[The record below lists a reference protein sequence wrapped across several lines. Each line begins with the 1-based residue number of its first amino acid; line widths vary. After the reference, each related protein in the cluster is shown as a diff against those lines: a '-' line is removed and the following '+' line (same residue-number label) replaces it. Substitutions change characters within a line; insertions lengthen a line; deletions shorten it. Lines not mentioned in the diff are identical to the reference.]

1 MQVFQPEVQSLQ
13 TVQGSPEMAA
23 REDLA
28 RAFGCSHRTA
38 PISSMPTSPLPQR
51 AEKQVYEFDGFRVDP
66 SRRRL
71 LKAGEQVALTPK
83 AFSILVILL
92 ENRGVVMEKED
103 LIQRVW
109 PDTFVTEAN
118 LTQNISSL
126 RKALGE
132 RANDHRYVVTVPG
145 RGYSF
150 VAEVQEVSLDATG
163 EFSVRELLPG
173 IAVPPPRQPP
183 PPARQ
188 APAPISPPPSAPPLS
203 PPRVR
208 RQLPLVAGVI
218 LGLLALVTVGLLLF
232 YKEGK
237 NFPGEPGAG
246 ASLPARPT
254 VAVVGFRNLAGDRDD
269 NWLSTAL
276 SEMLLTEL
284 SAGSKVRMV
293 PSEEIVRFK
302 RTFSLPY
309 TENLKGEDLQ
319 QLRGLLGADLVV
331 IGSFLS
337 IQEQGGRR
345 LRIDLRVVKV
355 PEGDTVASFA
365 EVGTEGG
372 LFELVPRIGRRLR
385 HTLGWSDPSPADAQA
400 AAALLPG
407 SPEAARP
414 YAEGLN
420 RLRAFDSR
428 GARDLLQQAVAAD
441 PDSAVIHSA
450 LSLAWIGLGDD
461 ARARE
466 QAEKAVQLSVALP
479 KQERLAIEARAA
491 EARKDW
497 GRAGEIYRSLW
508 TFYPDNL
515 DYGLRLVSALSS
527 AGRGTEALA
536 TVADL
541 RKLGAPAG
549 EDPRIDL
556 AEAQVAKRLSSF
568 AVEARAAKAA
578 EAKGR
583 RSGETQVVAQALML
597 QGDGLI
603 LVGRSGE
610 AIPLLSEARDLFS
623 RAGNQAAVALVL
635 THLGVALNEQGRLAE
650 AETMYKD
657 SLATLRRTGS
667 VQSGAIQ
674 LDNLGFVAQDLG
686 DLPRAQS
693 LLEQAYAAFT
703 ADGDRVLAEEAL
715 NAIGTVLL
723 ARGDLAGA
731 RKRFDAVLAISRQTG
746 NRVDEGRSLS
756 YQGLVLAR
764 LGSLG
769 EARRLQ
775 DQAYEITRKVGD
787 PVRGASMLAASA
799 EVLMR
804 LGDLPEAQ
812 RRLSRALE
820 MKRQGGSRLGIAE
833 TLGLLARL
841 QERLGNLAGAK
852 GFGAEQM
859 ALARQTGSRS
869 LAASALHGQ
878 ARRSLD
884 AGDLRGA
891 RSLFE
896 EALSDRVQGDEQL
909 EAAAVRLDLADLAR
923 FEGNPQEAARLAS
936 EVAEWYGERGM
947 AGFRARALASLARAL
962 LAGGQRAP
970 ARLAAEEAER
980 LAEAGEDLDLRLD
993 VDVDAA
999 PVLAATGDPATALD
1013 LLDRAI
1019 REAGRIGDVAHGL
1032 EARLELGLLQRQTG
1046 HPAASATLEEARR
1059 LAGSRGYLWV
1069 ARRASAGPSV
1079 RLSPQG

>member
-1 MQVFQPEVQSLQ
+1 M
-13 TVQGSPEMAA
+13 T
-23 REDLA
+23 
-28 RAFGCSHRTA
+28 
-38 PISSMPTSPLPQR
+38 TSPLPQR
-51 AEKQVYEFDGFRVDP
+51 AEKQVYEFDVFRVDP
-66 SRRRL
+66 VRRRL
-71 LKAGEQVALTPK
+71 LKAGELVSLTPK
-83 AFSILVILL
+83 AFSILLVLL
-92 ENRGVVMEKED
+92 ENRGLVMEKED

-150 VAEVQEVSLDATG
+150 VAEVQEVSLESTG
-163 EFSVRELLPG
+163 ELALARDFPG
-173 IAVPPPRQPP
+173 IATPGIAMPPQPQPQQRPSPVPPPALAPVPP
-183 PPARQ
+183 PPSVAP
-188 APAPISPPPSAPPLS
+188 PAPPRRRRPL
-203 PPRVR
+203 
-208 RQLPLVAGVI
+208 LIAGVI
-218 LGLLALVTVGLLLF
+218 LGLLALVAVGMLLF

-237 NFPGEPGAG
+237 NFPREPRPGVT
-246 ASLPARPT
+246 LPPRPT
-254 VAVVGFRNLAGDRDD
+254 MAVLGFRNLSGDRDD

-293 PSEEIVRFK
+293 PSEEVVRVK
-302 RTFSLPY
+302 STFALPY
-309 TENLKGEDLQ
+309 TENLGGENLR

-331 IGSFLS
+331 VGSFLS

-355 PEGDTVASFA
+355 PEGDTVVSFA
-365 EVGTEGG
+365 EVGTETD

-385 HTLGWSDPSPADAQA
+385 GALGWSEPSPADARA
-400 AAALLPG
+400 AAALLPAN
-407 SPEAARP
+407 PEAAHL
-414 YAEGLN
+414 YAEGLT
-420 RLRAFDSR
+420 RLRAFDSL
-428 GARDLLQQAVAAD
+428 GARDLLRRAAEVD

-461 ARARE
+461 AKARE
-466 QAEKAVQLSVALP
+466 QADRAVQLSAALP

-491 EARKDW
+491 EARKDRS
-497 GRAGEIYRSLW
+497 RASEIYRSLW

-515 DYGLRLVSALSS
+515 EYGLRLASALSS
-527 AGRGTEALA
+527 SGRGNEALA
-536 TVADL
+536 MVADL

-556 AEAQVAKRLSSF
+556 AEAQISKRLSSF
-568 AVEARAAKAA
+568 AVEARAARAA
-578 EAKGR
+578 EVKGR
-583 RSGETQVVAQALML
+583 KSGESQVVAQALML

-603 LVGRSGE
+603 LVGRSRE
-610 AIPLLSEARDLFS
+610 AIPLLSEARDLFAK
-623 RAGNQAAVALVL
+623 AGNQSAVALVL

-650 AETMYKD
+650 AQTMYED

-693 LLEQAYAAFT
+693 LLEQAHAAFT

-731 RKRFDAVLAISRQTG
+731 RQRFEAVLAISRQTG

-775 DQAYEITRKVGD
+775 DQAYKITQKVGD

-804 LGDLPEAQ
+804 LGDLPEAH

-820 MKRQGGSRLGIAE
+820 MKRQGGSLLGVAE
-833 TLGLLARL
+833 TLDLLARL
-841 QERLGNLAGAK
+841 QERLGNLAEAK
-852 GFGAEQM
+852 RLGAEQM
-859 ALARQTGSRS
+859 EIARKTGSRG

-878 ARRSLD
+878 ARRSLH
-884 AGDLRGA
+884 AGDLPGA
-891 RSLFE
+891 RRQLK
-896 EALSDRVQGDEQL
+896 EALRDRVQGDQQL
-909 EAAAVRLDLADLAR
+909 EAAALRLDLGDLAR
-923 FEGNPQEAARLAS
+923 LEGNPREAARLAS
-936 EVAEWYGERGM
+936 EAADWYGQREM
-947 AGFRARALASLARAL
+947 AGFRARALASLAQAL
-962 LAGGQRAP
+962 LAGGRRAP
-970 ARLAAEEAER
+970 ARLAADEAER
-980 LAEAGEDLDLRLD
+980 IAEAEEDVELRLA
-993 VDVDAA
+993 VGAGVA

-1013 LLDRAI
+1013 MLRLAV
-1019 REAGRIGDVAHGL
+1019 READRIGDVAAGL
-1032 EARLELGLLQRQTG
+1032 EARLALGLLQRQAG
-1046 HPAASATLEEARR
+1046 DPAAGATLEEVRR
-1059 LAGSRGYLWV
+1059 TAESRGYLWV
-1069 ARRASAGPSV
+1069 ARRAAASPMA
-1079 RLSPQG
+1079 RMNPQG

>member
-1 MQVFQPEVQSLQ
+1 
-13 TVQGSPEMAA
+13 
-23 REDLA
+23 
-28 RAFGCSHRTA
+28 
-38 PISSMPTSPLPQR
+38 MPMSPLPQR

-66 SRRRL
+66 VRRRL
-71 LKAGEQVALTPK
+71 LKAGELVPLTPK
-83 AFSILVILL
+83 ALSILLVLL
-92 ENRGVVMEKED
+92 ENRGLVMEKED

-173 IAVPPPRQPP
+173 IATPPPQPLPSRLPP
-183 PPARQ
+183 PPAQ
-188 APAPISPPPSAPPLS
+188 PPVPLPAAPPPAAAP
-203 PPRVR
+203 
-208 RQLPLVAGVI
+208 LPLPRGRRLLPVAGVI
-218 LGLLALVTVGLLLF
+218 LGLLALAVVGMLLF
-232 YKEGK
+232 YKERQ
-237 NFPGEPGAG
+237 NFPASPAAG
-246 ASLPARPT
+246 AALPPRPT
-254 VAVVGFRNLAGDRDD
+254 VAVLGFRNLSGDRDD

-293 PSEEIVRFK
+293 PSEEVVRVK
-302 RTFSLPY
+302 RTFALPY
-309 TENLKGEDLQ
+309 TENLGGENLQ
-319 QLRGLLGADLVV
+319 QLRGLIGADLVV
-331 IGSFLS
+331 VGSFLS

-355 PEGDTVASFA
+355 PEGDTLVTFA
-365 EVGTEGG
+365 EVGTETD

-385 HTLGWSDPSPADAQA
+385 GALGWSEPSPADARA
-400 AAALLPG
+400 AAALLPAD
-407 SPEAARP
+407 PEAAHL
-414 YAEGLN
+414 YAEGLT
-420 RLRAFDSR
+420 RLRAFDSL
-428 GARDLLQQAVAAD
+428 GARDLLRRAAEAN

-461 ARARE
+461 AKARE
-466 QAEKAVQLSVALP
+466 QAERAVQLSAALP

-497 GRAGEIYRSLW
+497 SRASEIYRSLW

-515 DYGLRLVSALSS
+515 EYGLRLASALSS
-527 AGRGTEALA
+527 RGRGNEALA
-536 TVADL
+536 MVADL
-541 RKLGAPAG
+541 RKLAAPAG

-556 AEAQVAKRLSSF
+556 AEAQIAKRLSSF
-568 AVEARAAKAA
+568 AIEVRAARAA
-578 EAKGR
+578 EVKGR
-583 RSGETQVVAQALML
+583 KSGESQVVAQAVML

-610 AIPLLSEARDLFS
+610 AIPLLSEARDLFAK
-623 RAGNQAAVALVL
+623 AGNQSAVALVL

-650 AETMYKD
+650 AQTMYQE

-731 RKRFDAVLAISRQTG
+731 RQRFEAVLAISRQTG

-775 DQAYEITRKVGD
+775 DQAYKITQKVGD

-804 LGDLPEAQ
+804 LGDLPEAS
-812 RRLSRALE
+812 RRLARALE
-820 MKRQGGSRLGIAE
+820 MKRQGGSRLGVAE
-833 TLGLLARL
+833 TLDLLARL
-841 QERLGNLAGAK
+841 QERLGNLAEAK
-852 GFGAEQM
+852 RLGAEQM
-859 ALARQTGSRS
+859 ELARQTGSRG
-869 LAASALHGQ
+869 LAAAALHGQ
-878 ARRSLD
+878 ARRSLA
-884 AGDLRGA
+884 AGDLAGA
-891 RSLFE
+891 RRQLE
-896 EALSDRVQGDEQL
+896 EALRDRVQGDQQL
-909 EAAAVRLDLADLAR
+909 EAAAL
-923 FEGNPQEAARLAS
+923 
-936 EVAEWYGERGM
+936 
-947 AGFRARALASLARAL
+947 
-962 LAGGQRAP
+962 
-970 ARLAAEEAER
+970 
-980 LAEAGEDLDLRLD
+980 
-993 VDVDAA
+993 
-999 PVLAATGDPATALD
+999 
-1013 LLDRAI
+1013 
-1019 REAGRIGDVAHGL
+1019 
-1032 EARLELGLLQRQTG
+1032 RLELGDL
-1046 HPAASATLEEARR
+1046 AR
-1059 LAGSRGYLWV
+1059 LAGR
-1069 ARRASAGPSV
+1069 
-1079 RLSPQG
+1079 PQGSRPPRLRGG